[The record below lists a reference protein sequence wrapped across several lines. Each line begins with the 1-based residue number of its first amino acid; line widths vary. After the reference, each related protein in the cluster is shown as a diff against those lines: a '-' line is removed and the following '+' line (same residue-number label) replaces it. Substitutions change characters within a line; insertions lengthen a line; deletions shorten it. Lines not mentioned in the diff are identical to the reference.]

1 MVRMTRLLRPGAAAL
16 AFAIALAGCSPPAAR
31 EPAVPLSAPTPPPM
45 PSDPSPLPAPAA
57 RSARDNFFL
66 SREEGRELHREA
78 RRRGMPPTGALLV
91 VDVARQRVA
100 LVGKNGPVREFAVST
115 SKFGTGSAPGSN
127 RTPLGW
133 HRVAERFGAGSAP
146 GAVFVSR
153 RTTGRVVPPSQ
164 WRAPSPAEDLVLT
177 RVLWLEGLEPG
188 LNRGPGV
195 DSHDRCIYLHGTNQE
210 QLLGS
215 PASHGCI
222 RLSNADAIRLF
233 DLLEGEE
240 AFCLIR

>member
-1 MVRMTRLLRPGAAAL
+1 M
-16 AFAIALAGCSPPAAR
+16 
-31 EPAVPLSAPTPPPM
+31 
-45 PSDPSPLPAPAA
+45 
-57 RSARDNFFL
+57 
-66 SREEGRELHREA
+66 
-78 RRRGMPPTGALLV
+78 
-91 VDVARQRVA
+91 
-100 LVGKNGPVREFAVST
+100 
-115 SKFGTGSAPGSN
+115 
-127 RTPLGW
+127 
-133 HRVAERFGAGSAP
+133 
-146 GAVFVSR
+146 
-153 RTTGRVVPPSQ
+153 
-164 WRAPSPAEDLVLT
+164 LT
-177 RVLWLEGLEPG
+177 RILWLEGLEPG